1 MPIEEPSLSQQRGTF
16 TGAYEYNDTPCH
28 YVSPDLSSFEE
39 DIHLSFL
46 CNKLFF
52 GAPARGQKT
61 LAEKSWIY
69 RFAIRSTSKTG
80 HESEQIPTSLT
91 CALATQALAKA
102 FFGRMH
108 GQQAMTMKG
117 ADLYGSA
124 LRSLRGDLQHFDS
137 YGSFSLLA
145 SLMTVYVYEIM
156 GAMKVRKR
164 TFLEQKDWK
173 TVPWEDEPDSKSHL
187 DGMTDIMADIPGLY
201 EDLDTINGSPNT
213 RRPWDLTLAKDTLDK
228 CLEDL
233 SKLESWFEVWKAQNP
248 ESFSEVESSSMSGL
262 TADEDGDLFPTVLRF
277 SSLGVANELALYY
290 STRIQLLS
298 ICREVDRLIESTN
311 ISTSAACEAGIS
323 WSSYSWYGRGSKT
336 ASIKLLAINI
346 CRSAEY
352 HLLPDHAH
360 AGALL
365 FLLPAQVAAKSL
377 GHLSREG
384 HWITKML
391 GRGADLSGLSFT
403 TISLA
408 ESARLAIYNDA

>member
-28 YVSPDLSSFEE
+28 YVSPDVSSFEE

-145 SLMTVYVYEIM
+145 SLMTVYVYEV
-156 GAMKVRKR
+156 G
-164 TFLEQKDWK
+164 
-173 TVPWEDEPDSKSHL
+173 
-187 DGMTDIMADIPGLY
+187 
-201 EDLDTINGSPNT
+201 
-213 RRPWDLTLAKDTLDK
+213 
-228 CLEDL
+228 
-233 SKLESWFEVWKAQNP
+233 
-248 ESFSEVESSSMSGL
+248 
-262 TADEDGDLFPTVLRF
+262 RF
-277 SSLGVANELALYY
+277 
-290 STRIQLLS
+290 
-298 ICREVDRLIESTN
+298 
-311 ISTSAACEAGIS
+311 
-323 WSSYSWYGRGSKT
+323 
-336 ASIKLLAINI
+336 
-346 CRSAEY
+346 
-352 HLLPDHAH
+352 
-360 AGALL
+360 
-365 FLLPAQVAAKSL
+365 
-377 GHLSREG
+377 
-384 HWITKML
+384 
-391 GRGADLSGLSFT
+391 
-403 TISLA
+403 
-408 ESARLAIYNDA
+408 